1 MNLFRRQRFC
11 LLLLTLFCTSASAEL
26 LSGEAWLDHV
36 RHDLAPFWYKAAA
49 GVKEGSFA
57 SYLCNDAS
65 VPDHQALV
73 SKSSSLCPEL
83 ASAPDWVQEGFPYQ
97 WTRMVSRQTY
107 AYGVIYHLTGDPRA
121 LELARQGV
129 AFLRHR
135 ALLADGDV
143 VGKFSQGKVADKADE
158 RTSQDLAYAEL
169 GMAFYYYL
177 TRDGAVL
184 ADIQKIHHHL
194 FATYKDPVAE
204 RLTWYPARRQSGQQI
219 ELVSQLD
226 PLNAYMVLLSPIL
239 PKAQQGP
246 WREQMGW
253 LADSIVRDF
262 YFPEEQRFFGYI
274 HDESGRSP
282 DARHADFGHTIKSFW
297 MLYLVARERNDW
309 RLRQFAEG
317 GMYNILKRAYREDQL
332 KNLPLPGPV
341 DEETGRQ
348 MVGWWGDGDG
358 KDGSAWWEYA
368 ELDQAAATLGLSSIR
383 TRHYLEKSWPSWFD
397 SFVDKQHGEVWG
409 WIASPGEAKVHL
421 WKNGYH
427 TLEHALIGYLAAQS
441 FGHKPVTLYFAYPV
455 PTGKEQ
461 PVYYYR
467 GEIIERHATGR
478 SPSGLPLYRVTA
490 RELH

>member
-73 SKSSSLCPEL
+73 SKSPSLCPEL

-129 AFLRHR
+129 AFLRSR
-135 ALLADGDV
+135 ALQADGDV
-143 VGKFSQGKVADKADE
+143 VGKFAQGKVADKPDE

-194 FATYKDPVAE
+194 FAAYKDPAAE

-226 PLNAYMVLLSPIL
+226 PLNA
-239 PKAQQGP
+239 
-246 WREQMGW
+246 
-253 LADSIVRDF
+253 
-262 YFPEEQRFFGYI
+262 
-274 HDESGRSP
+274 
-282 DARHADFGHTIKSFW
+282 
-297 MLYLVARERNDW
+297 
-309 RLRQFAEG
+309 
-317 GMYNILKRAYREDQL
+317 
-332 KNLPLPGPV
+332 
-341 DEETGRQ
+341 
-348 MVGWWGDGDG
+348 
-358 KDGSAWWEYA
+358 
-368 ELDQAAATLGLSSIR
+368 
-383 TRHYLEKSWPSWFD
+383 
-397 SFVDKQHGEVWG
+397 
-409 WIASPGEAKVHL
+409 
-421 WKNGYH
+421 
-427 TLEHALIGYLAAQS
+427 
-441 FGHKPVTLYFAYPV
+441 
-455 PTGKEQ
+455 
-461 PVYYYR
+461 
-467 GEIIERHATGR
+467 
-478 SPSGLPLYRVTA
+478 
-490 RELH
+490 